1 MSFDPT
7 KRALSFFDEFR
18 NFLFKGNLVDMA
30 VGIIIGAAFGA
41 IVNSLVKNIIMPL
54 VGAMT
59 TGGKG
64 EVGDVFKTLSK
75 NINGVDVP
83 YGLFIGD
90 LVNFLILG
98 LVIYIVIVKFV
109 GAMVKKKEQAPPEP
123 PADVKLLTEIRDLL
137 KERRTSP

>member
-1 MSFDPT
+1 MPFDPT
-7 KRALSFFDEFR
+7 KRALSFIEEFR

-30 VGIIIGAAFGA
+30 VGIIIGAAFGS

-64 EVGDVFKTLSK
+64 EVGDVFKSWSSK
-75 NINGVDVP
+75 VNGVEIPWGTFVGD
-83 YGLFIGD
+83 FI
-90 LVNFLILG
+90 NFLILG
-98 LVIYIVIVKFV
+98 LVIYIVVVKFV
-109 GAMVKKKEQAPPEP
+109 GAMLRSKQQTPPEP

-137 KERRTSP
+137 KEQRA